1 MTGELP
7 ATSLHEELSAGFDAI
22 SAPNAAPAADAPPAA
37 ASDAPPAVDGQPAPL
52 LETTPWEAP
61 PMWGQ
66 KYRDTAGR
74 FASNPEYRELLD
86 TWRDHWKE
94 NQGYTTKREQELA
107 DVRRR
112 YDPIGE
118 IIAPY
123 EQYWAQ
129 QGLRPEQG
137 VGQIFSYAKALAEDP
152 TSTLLQLADMYGVDL
167 QSAFAEQPYVDPTV
181 KALQAEIA
189 ELKQAQQSFGTTQ
202 QQAQQQRLM
211 QEVQSFA
218 EGKDEQGNPR
228 APHFDRVFDR
238 MIGLARGG
246 LVQNIQDAYD
256 MAVTLDKDLQAE
268 IQTKAAQS
276 EAAQKAA
283 LAKKALGASQTV
295 QGKSTIDGP
304 PPTMSL
310 RDELLQGFESLGSQ

>member
-1 MTGELP
+1 MTGTPE
-7 ATSLHEELSAGFDAI
+7 TSVSLRDELSAGFDSI
-22 SAPNAAPAADAPPAA
+22 PADAPPSAPPVG
-37 ASDAPPAVDGQPAPL
+37 DAPPPAEGAAPL
-52 LETTPWEAP
+52 IPETPAWEP
-61 PMWGQ
+61 PAMWKQ
-66 KYRDTAGR
+66 PHRDLAGR
-74 FASNPEYRELLD
+74 FATNAEVQPLLKA
-86 TWRDHWKE
+86 WEEQWKE
-94 NQGYTTKREQELA
+94 SQGYVTKRDQEFA
-107 DVRRR
+107 DFRKRF
-112 YDPIGE
+112 DPISE
-118 IIAPY
+118 IVAPY

-129 QGLRPEQG
+129 QGLAPAQG
-137 VGQIFSYAKALAEDP
+137 LKQIMSYAEALASDP

-181 KALQAEIA
+181 QALQREIA
-189 ELKQAQQSFGTTQ
+189 ELKQAQQSFGSTQ

-256 MAVTLDKDLQAE
+256 MAVSLDKELQAE
-268 IQTKAAQS
+268 IQTKAAQN

-283 LAKKALGASQTV
+283 AAKKALGASQTV
-295 QGKSTIDGP
+295 QGKSTVDGP
-304 PPTMSL
+304 PPSISL
-310 RDELLQGFESLGSQ
+310 RDELLQGFEALGSQ